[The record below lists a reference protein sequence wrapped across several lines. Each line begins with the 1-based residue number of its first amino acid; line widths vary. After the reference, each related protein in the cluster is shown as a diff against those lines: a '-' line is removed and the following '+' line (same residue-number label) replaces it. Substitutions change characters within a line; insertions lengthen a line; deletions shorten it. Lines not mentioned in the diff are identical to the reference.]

1 MRKKINITLLL
12 IIILGIALR
21 FYNLNWGSPFYFHP
35 DERNIAG
42 SISRMFWEKTY
53 NPNFFA
59 YGSFWSYIVLFIIK
73 LIDPLYAMPNPQI
86 VGFIETVLPKDPFSR
101 AIIILRVFSALQ
113 GIGTIIIGYFVGKIL
128 IKKLEIP
135 ASKQG
140 GRNSKF
146 ETLLLPFLIAT
157 SPGFIQAS
165 HFGTSEG
172 SLTFLYFLVFY
183 FCLKAL
189 NDKNHPL
196 RCFFLALV
204 FFGISISIKVTSLV
218 LFPVLFFQFLFINK
232 KSFIS
237 FKSLLFLIILLFVP
251 AVIFLIS
258 NPFSFSFQQF
268 SNITIQQ
275 LLHPFSTDFL
285 STMNY
290 ERGVAEGTMKV
301 FYTQQFQNT
310 LPIIYQFVRIL
321 PYVLNPLIFLLFIL
335 SLSFFP
341 FKFLSAAGRS
351 KSVKIKMLDLPLIL
365 TITFFMIIF
374 LPNSIL
380 YVKWTRYIIPAL
392 PYVYIFVFMTLL
404 RVSQRYLILL
414 VFIVSLLFAG
424 FFTSVYS
431 SDTRIEAAAWA
442 KDNLKPDSRIIS
454 EIYDMGIV
462 PFNDVF
468 NYSQIRLF
476 NFYDFD
482 DKINDEVE
490 LADLKQS
497 ALDANVIILPSGR
510 ISATRLRLKIKYP
523 NGFWFYD
530 SLFNG
535 KLGYRLAA
543 DFSHPYDKIIPGLA
557 PDESFT
563 VFDHPQVEIFMK

>member
-12 IIILGIALR
+12 IIILGVALR

-86 VGFIETVLPKDPFSR
+86 VGFIETILPKDPFSR
-101 AIIILRVFSALQ
+101 AIVILRIFSAIQ
-113 GIGTIIIGYFVGKIL
+113 GVGTIIISYFVGRIL
-128 IKKLEIP
+128 AKNFKLQI
-135 ASKQG
+135 SNFKL
-140 GRNSKF
+140 
-146 ETLLLPFLIAT
+146 LLLPFLIAT
-157 SPGFIQAS
+157 SPGLIQAS

-183 FCLKAL
+183 FCLKAQ

-196 RCFFLALV
+196 RCFFLAAL
-204 FFGISISIKVTSLV
+204 FFGVSISIKVTSLV
-218 LFPVLFFQFLFINK
+218 LFPVLFFLLLFINK
-232 KSFIS
+232 KSPIS
-237 FKSLLFLIILLFVP
+237 LRSLLSLIILLFVP
-251 AVIFLIS
+251 VAIFMFS
-258 NPFSFSFQQF
+258 NPFSINWSSFSPTSF
-268 SNITIQQ
+268 QQ
-275 LLHPFSTDFL
+275 LLHPFSSDFL

-321 PYVLNPLIFLLFIL
+321 PFVLNPLLFLLFIL

-341 FKFLSAAGRS
+341 FKFLSEAGRS

-365 TITFFMIIF
+365 TITFFTIIF

-380 YVKWTRYIIPAL
+380 YVKWTRYIIPSL
-392 PYVYIFVFMTLL
+392 PYIYILVFLLLL

-431 SDTRIEAAAWA
+431 SDTRIEASTWA
-442 KDNLKPDSRIIS
+442 KNNLKPDSRIIS

-462 PFNDVF
+462 PFNEVF
-468 NYSQIRLF
+468 HYSQIRLF

-482 DKINDEVE
+482 DKTIDEE
-490 LADLKQS
+490 ERANFKQ
-497 ALDANVIILPSGR
+497 LLEETNVIILPSAR
-510 ISATRLRLKIKYP
+510 ISATRLRLKEKYP

-543 DFSHPYDKIIPGLA
+543 DFSHPYDKIIPGLV

-563 VFDHPQVEIFMK
+563 VFDHPQVEIFMKYEKTF